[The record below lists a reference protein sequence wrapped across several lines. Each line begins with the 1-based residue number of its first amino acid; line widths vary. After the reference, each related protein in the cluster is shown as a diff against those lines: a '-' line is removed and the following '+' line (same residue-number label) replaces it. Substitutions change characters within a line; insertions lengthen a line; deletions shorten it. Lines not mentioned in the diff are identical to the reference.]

1 MSIRRT
7 VSDRLKGLASSP
19 IKPHG
24 TLAMAESMLNTLD
37 RAANGVRIT
46 CTINRHCRTRIFDFP
61 RAVFTEPVPNVPVY
75 QSDSLNASLVCD
87 LDAYFEQSSSPHFA
101 ISPPLRHEV
110 AAKRKKLDS
119 QRTGAYALLVVEE
132 LNILPPIVFDRAC
145 SSLDQVGDLDG
156 QRTPLFNGGAENERF
171 ILAYETSDG
180 PWPDIPRNEQTV
192 NMVLATVRAC
202 QDSDQEIRKHVD
214 QMCLITDDDQFV
226 CPMSAGFFSAR
237 AESVK
242 TLDAAAFHDTAERIR
257 AAASRMDADLGSEH
271 IELLVNALYWD
282 NNKDD
287 EFQRLHYLS
296 LWQSFSESR
305 RRLGYS
311 APSTKP
317 INDQTVLAGSFT
329 VAELT
334 KYRHD
339 VAHCWTGSINGNYL
353 AGIYKTINELIRR
366 KILSVIP
373 TSCPPALADIV

>member
-37 RAANGVRIT
+37 RAANGKRIT
-46 CTINRHCRTRIFDFP
+46 CTINRHCRTQIFDFP
-61 RAVFTEPVPNVPVY
+61 RALITEPVPNVAVY
-75 QSDSLNASLVCD
+75 QSNSLHASLVCD
-87 LDAYFEQSSSPHFA
+87 LEDFFRQSSSPHFA

-110 AAKRKKLDS
+110 AKKRKKLDA
-119 QRTGAYALLVVEE
+119 QRTGTYALLVVEE
-132 LNILPPIVFDRAC
+132 HNILAPIVLDRAC
-145 SSLDQVGDLDG
+145 SSLDQVGNLDG
-156 QRTPLFNGGAENERF
+156 QRTPLLNGGAENERF
-171 ILAYETSDG
+171 IIAYETSDG
-180 PWPDIPRNEQTV
+180 PWPDILRNEQTV
-192 NMVLATVRAC
+192 NMILATVRAC

-214 QMCLITDDDQFV
+214 QMCLITDDDRYV

-237 AESVK
+237 ADTAK
-242 TLDAAAFHDTAERIR
+242 NLDAAAFHDTADRIG
-257 AAASRMDADLGSEH
+257 AAASRMEADLGSEH

-282 NNKDD
+282 DYKDD

-296 LWQSFSESR
+296 LWQSFCESSR
-305 RRLGYS
+305 KLGYS

-317 INDQTVLAGSFT
+317 INDQTVLAGSFS

-366 KILSVIP
+366 KYFP
-373 TSCPPALADIV
+373 